1 MATQPL
7 MNVFNRLSVAFD
19 HGEGAWLY
27 DTDGNKYLD
36 ALCGIAVTGLGH
48 AHPAVTRA
56 ISEQAGKL
64 IHCSNLYTIPLQ
76 EQLAAK
82 LTRISGMDNAFFA
95 NSGAEANEAAIKLA
109 RRYGHGRNI
118 DNPAII
124 VMEQSFHGRT
134 LATLSATGNRASQQG
149 FEPLVSGFVRVPFD
163 DVEAVRQVARNN
175 PNVVAILV
183 EPVQGEGGIHIPADD
198 YLQQLREICDQH
210 QWLLMLD
217 EVQSGNGR
225 TGRYFAYQHTDIL
238 PDVVTTAKGLGNGF
252 PIGACL
258 ARGIAAEVLTPGS
271 HGTTY
276 GGNPLA
282 CAAAI
287 AVVDT
292 IEQDNL
298 CQRATELGNRIADG
312 FRIQLGGATYV
323 KEIRN
328 KGLMIGIE
336 LAEAG
341 SELAVLAKVKG
352 ILLNVT
358 GGGRVVRL
366 LPPLILSDQEADL
379 LVNTVAQLIRVYA
392 GEERDSAN

>member
-7 MNVFNRLSVAFD
+7 MNVFNRLSVAFE

-27 DTDGNKYLD
+27 DTAGNKYLD

-56 ISEQAGKL
+56 ISEQAAKL
-64 IHCSNLYTIPLQ
+64 IHCSNIYTIPLQ
-76 EQLAAK
+76 EQLAEK

-109 RRYGHGRNI
+109 RRYGHNRNI
-118 DNPAII
+118 DNPTII

-134 LATLSATGNRASQQG
+134 LATLSATGNRATQQG
-149 FEPLVSGFVRVPFD
+149 FEPLVGGFVRVPFD
-163 DVEAVRQVARNN
+163 DVEAVRQVANNN

-183 EPVQGEGGIHIPADD
+183 EPIQGEGGIHIPAAD
-198 YLQQLREICDQH
+198 YLNQLRQICDEQ

-217 EVQSGNGR
+217 EVQTGNGR
-225 TGRYFAYQHTDIL
+225 TGRYFAYQHNDIL

-258 ARGIAAEVLTPGS
+258 ARGIAAETLTPGS

-282 CAAAI
+282 CATAI

-298 CQRATELGNRIADG
+298 CPRAEALGNRIADG
-312 FRIQLGGATYV
+312 FRAQLGGAPYV
-323 KEIRN
+323 QEIRN

-366 LPPLILSDQEADL
+366 LPPLIMSDQEADL